1 MCKIKLSRKSLK
13 YWAWRQFSEWCGRI
27 TLFTLNIKLL
37 MVRVQR
43 EGLIF
48 KGHLYQWTYS
58 LTRVDSHKW
67 HFTTRNPPEQSR
79 NTPRHGPMLRW
90 CSPEKIFW
98 TQKIFVVMFS
108 ICRMFDALISWC
120 FKQQMPHACPDT
132 PASTFLTTLII
143 LLQGVRGGPV
153 DHTKSNLDNIV
164 GSLWQAR
171 QESSGSSVGN
181 QVDYFLDLKYFCC
194 CNAQIFSLLP
204 PQCLVLWEG
213 SDNSVNMRHYS
224 NNISRYNNT
233 SH

>member
-90 CSPEKIFW
+90 CSPEKNISNA
-98 TQKIFVVMFS
+98 KN
-108 ICRMFDALISWC
+108 ICCDVLYLSNVWCLDILMLQTTNATRMSRHTS
-120 FKQQMPHACPDT
+120 MN
-132 PASTFLTTLII
+132 FLPTLTI

-194 CNAQIFSLLP
+194 NAQIFSLLP

>member
-90 CSPEKIFW
+90 CSPEKNISNAKNICCDVLYLSNVW
-98 TQKIFVVMFS
+98 CLDILMLQTTNATRMSRHTS
-108 ICRMFDALISWC
+108 INF
-120 FKQQMPHACPDT
+120 F
-132 PASTFLTTLII
+132 
-143 LLQGVRGGPV
+143 
-153 DHTKSNLDNIV
+153 DHTNYLV
-164 GSLWQAR
+164 AGSQR
-171 QESSGSSVGN
+171 RSSGSH
-181 QVDYFLDLKYFCC
+181 QVQPGQHCWFPLASQAGVQWQQCRQSGRLFFGP
-194 CNAQIFSLLP
+194 QIFLL
-204 PQCLVLWEG
+204 
-213 SDNSVNMRHYS
+213 
-224 NNISRYNNT
+224 
-233 SH
+233 